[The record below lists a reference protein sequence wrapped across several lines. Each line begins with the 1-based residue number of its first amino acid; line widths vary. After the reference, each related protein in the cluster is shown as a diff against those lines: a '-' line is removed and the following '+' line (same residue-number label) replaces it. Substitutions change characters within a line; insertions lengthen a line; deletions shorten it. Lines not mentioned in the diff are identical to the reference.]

1 MDNLKQLLEMQE
13 KYHDILIQDAGLRT
27 LCDTLTEEINNS
39 VFILDKF
46 RENVLY
52 LDRNLR
58 KENSQ
63 FYTYLDQK
71 EFKTKEIVANDY
83 DLKLE
88 RAVYEWSEGEV
99 EERQV
104 KLESEEETFG
114 YLVILE
120 ENELQ
125 EKDFLAIR
133 QAVYALTLKLHQNNL
148 IQNLARKCSNELIE
162 DLLQGKIQA
171 KDEIVKRGELAGWDL
186 TVPYQMFIIR
196 FASDKARSSERNGER
211 SLYKYELE
219 EKIIHSLH
227 RIIRTTLSTKY
238 IIFSYNDD
246 ILLLI
251 HYQEQSD
258 EIKSDID
265 NIAQQLS
272 NKFSYLEFSI
282 GAGCFIDDCLEI
294 SKSYQQG
301 LYTLDFLAATNQEQ
315 QVFFYKELG
324 VLRLLWQLDHE
335 QLADFVDEFLAELI
349 DYDQNNN
356 TNWIET
362 LGVYLKTGGS
372 IQQSANLLP
381 IHPNTMRYRINR
393 IQEILGVDLQD
404 FEVRSNL
411 AIAYKINKFITRG
424 VEGE

>member
-1 MDNLKQLLEMQE
+1 MDELKKLLQLQE
-13 KYHDILIQDAGLRT
+13 KYHDFLIKDAGLRT

-58 KENSQ
+58 QEDSQ

-71 EFKTKEIVANDY
+71 DFNKKEIVENEY
-83 DLKLE
+83 DIELEKVIYNWNGDKLE
-88 RAVYEWSEGEV
+88 EL
-99 EERQV
+99 QV
-104 KLESEEETFG
+104 KLESAEETFG
-114 YLVILE
+114 YLVILKK
-120 ENELQ
+120 NELK
-125 EKDFLAIR
+125 ESDFLAIM

-162 DLLQGKIQA
+162 DLLQGKIKA
-171 KDEIVKRGELAGWDL
+171 KDEIIKRGELAGWDL
-186 TVPYQMFIIR
+186 TVPYQMYIIR
-196 FASDKARSSERNGER
+196 FASNKSKGDNTGGR

-219 EKIIHSLH
+219 EKITHSLH

-251 HYQEQSD
+251 HYQEQND
-258 EIKSDID
+258 DIKSDIKD
-265 NIAQQLS
+265 ISQQLN
-272 NKFSYLEFSI
+272 NKFDQVSFSI
-282 GAGCFIDDCLEI
+282 GAGCFIEDCI
-294 SKSYQQG
+294 QIPKSYQQG
-301 LYTLDFLAATNQEQ
+301 LYTLDFLAATNQPQ
-315 QVFFYKELG
+315 DVFFYKELG
-324 VLRLLWQLDHE
+324 VLRLLWQLDKE
-335 QLADFVDEFLAELI
+335 QLAEFVDEFLAKLI
-349 DYDQNNN
+349 AYDQNNN

-424 VEGE
+424 SEGE

>member
-1 MDNLKQLLEMQE
+1 MSELNEVLKLQD
-13 KYHDILIQDAGLRT
+13 KYHDILIKDAGLRT
-27 LCDTLTEEINNS
+27 LCDLLTEEINNS
-39 VFILDKF
+39 VFIFDKF
-46 RENVLY
+46 KENVLY
-52 LDRNLR
+52 LARELR
-58 KENSQ
+58 DKDSD
-63 FYTYLDQK
+63 FYSYLDQK
-71 EFKTKEIVANDY
+71 EFEKKEVVKNKY
-83 DLKLE
+83 DIDLE
-88 RAVYEWSEGEV
+88 RVVYKWKIEEV
-99 EERQV
+99 EELQI

-120 ENELQ
+120 ENKLQ
-125 EKDFLAIR
+125 EQDFLAIR

-162 DLLQGKIQA
+162 DLLQGKI
-171 KDEIVKRGELAGWDL
+171 KDKNEIIKRGELAGWDL
-186 TVPYQMFIIR
+186 TVPYQMFIIS
-196 FASDKARSSERNGER
+196 FKSDATLTKENGER

-219 EKIIHSLH
+219 EKVIHSLH

-238 IIFSYNDD
+238 ITFSYDDD

-258 EIKSDID
+258 EIKSDIK
-265 NIAQQLS
+265 NISEQLS
-272 NKFSYLEFSI
+272 NKFNQLKFSI
-282 GAGCFIDDCLEI
+282 GAGCFIEDCSQI

-315 QVFFYKELG
+315 RVFFYKELG
-324 VLRLLWQLDHE
+324 VLRLLWQLDKE
-335 QLADFVDEFLAELI
+335 QLADFVDEFLADLL

-393 IQEILGVDLQD
+393 IQEILGVDLHD

-411 AIAYKINKFITRG
+411 AIAYKINKFITRIG
-424 VEGE
+424 EGE